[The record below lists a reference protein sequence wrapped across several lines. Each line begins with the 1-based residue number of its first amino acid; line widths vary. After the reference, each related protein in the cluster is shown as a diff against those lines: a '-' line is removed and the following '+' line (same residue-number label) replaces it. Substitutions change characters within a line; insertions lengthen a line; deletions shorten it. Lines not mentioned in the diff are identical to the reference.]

1 MRRPSLFK
9 TFALLL
15 LLAACS
21 LALPAFAADP
31 CPALR
36 NQKNAA
42 DVATRIAAWAC
53 EANQNWYSPFIDAD
67 GKVNG
72 VRTYEA
78 EASALA
84 NSVQAWQQV
93 AIYWNDSGLL
103 PQAYGRPGAS
113 ECAYAN
119 TSRYP
124 SPACRAFVIDTPW
137 SAAFVSWVMRRAGV
151 PGFNGSPS
159 HVSYVREAYRN
170 PAQSAYQVVDP
181 RAGKPEPGDLL
192 CYVRVASRT
201 YGFADLASLLSSPNG
216 EGLNMH
222 CDIVVGARAGNLAYL
237 VGGNV
242 AQAVTLRMLRLAP
255 NGYFANLPM
264 RTPSDPPC
272 TPDSPV
278 GCNSN
283 RQDWSM
289 LLKLRP
295 AAELAQLPPPYVP
308 PSSQVLPSPQ
318 GQQCCVNCVVGS
330 GIPRCPAG
338 NQSPLPN
345 NPDPARQVPPT
356 TP

>member
-1 MRRPSLFK
+1 MRRLIL
-9 TFALLL
+9 TLLL
-15 LLAACS
+15 LLAAS
-21 LALPAFAADP
+21 AVSLPAFAADP

-36 NQKNAA
+36 HQKNAA
-42 DVATRIAAWAC
+42 DVGTRIAAWAC
-53 EANQNWYSPFIDAD
+53 EASQNWYSPFIDVD

-72 VRTYEA
+72 ASTYEA
-78 EASALA
+78 EATALA

-103 PQAYGRPGAS
+103 SQAYGRPGAS

-137 SAAFVSWVMRRAGV
+137 SAAFVSWVMRRAAV
-151 PGFNGSPS
+151 PGFKGSPS
-159 HVSYVREAYRN
+159 HVNYVRDAYKN
-170 PAQSAYQVVDP
+170 STQNAYQVVDP
-181 RAGKPEPGDLL
+181 RSGKPAPGDLL
-192 CYVRVASRT
+192 CYVRVSSRI
-201 YGFADLASLLSSPNG
+201 YGFAELASMLSSANG

-222 CDIVVGARAGNLAYL
+222 CDIVVGARAGNVAYL

-264 RTPSDPPC
+264 RTNSDPPC
-272 TPDSPV
+272 TPDSPA

-283 RQDWSM
+283 RQDWAM

-295 AAELAQLPPPYVP
+295 AAELAKLPPPYVP
-308 PSSQVLPSPQ
+308 PASQVVPSTPS
-318 GQQCCVNCVVGS
+318 QQCCVNCVVGS

-338 NQSPLPN
+338 RTSPLPAQPA
-345 NPDPARQVPPT
+345 NPDPAKQLPGSTR
-356 TP
+356 